1 MSGVEYE
8 LEIIDLDRCMTK
20 GCDLLAVRRIVEI
33 DRAGPNWRRRPLV
46 KHCYAH
52 ATKELANL
60 VAREDFGD

>member
-1 MSGVEYE
+1 MSGFEYE

-33 DRAGPNWRRRPLV
+33 DRARPNRRRPLV

-52 ATKELANL
+52 ATNELANL
-60 VAREDFGD
+60 VAREDFDA